1 MKIVLN
7 KKKLEI
13 LKAWFYDYVGSF
25 EESDPQHQAN
35 ITLKI
40 EHSLRVCEEIRYI
53 STQIGLGG
61 GELRLAEAIA
71 LLHDIGR
78 FDQYARYKTFADGKS
93 TNHAELGVQVILEN
107 GILSGWEKDL
117 KGLVIRSIRY
127 HNRAT
132 VPKDETKTCRLFS
145 KLVRD
150 ADKLDI
156 WNVVTRYYLRSEDK
170 RSVAIELGLPDR
182 PDISPDIY
190 QALIQGEIADTNHLR
205 TLNDIKLLQVG
216 WAYDLNF
223 EPTIVRAIERGYL
236 DKIRKVLP
244 DTRKVNDIFDAV
256 YSYLN
261 TRLSSIPTGPCALR
275 RPVA

>member
-7 KKKLEI
+7 KKKAGI
-13 LKAWFYDYVGSF
+13 LKAWFYDYVESF
-25 EESDPQHQAN
+25 KESDPQHQAN

-53 STQIGLGG
+53 STQIGLGA

-78 FDQYARYKTFADGKS
+78 FDQYARYRTFVDGKS
-93 TNHAELGVQVILEN
+93 ENHAELGVQVLQKNEVLN
-107 GILSGWEKDL
+107 GWEEGTKD
-117 KGLVIRSIRY
+117 LVIRSIRY

-132 VPKDETKTCRLFS
+132 VPKGETKTCLLYSRLI
-145 KLVRD
+145 RD

-156 WNVVTRYYLRSEDK
+156 WRVLTRYYLRSKGK

-182 PDISPDIY
+182 PEISAGIY
-190 QALIQGEIADTNHLR
+190 HALIRGEIADINHLR
-205 TLNDIKLLQVG
+205 TLNDFKLLQVG

-244 DTRKVNDIFDAV
+244 DTRKVNDIFDAL

-261 TRLSSIPTGPCALR
+261 TRLSSIPTDPCALR
-275 RPVA
+275 LPVA